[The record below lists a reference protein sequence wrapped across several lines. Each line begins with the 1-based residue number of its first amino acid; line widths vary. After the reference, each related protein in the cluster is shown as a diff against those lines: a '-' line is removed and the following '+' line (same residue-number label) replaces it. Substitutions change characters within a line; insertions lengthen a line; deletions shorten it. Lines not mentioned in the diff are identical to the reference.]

1 VRGICEGW
9 ARRDRVSPRRY
20 IFAANV
26 HGLKPLFLG
35 LSLVLIAL
43 GMGYFGAGALGIARH
58 EPRAAVLAGT
68 GAGAALVGMVLWRL
82 VRQMTKE

>member
-1 VRGICEGW
+1 MRGVGSSRQGFPP
-9 ARRDRVSPRRY
+9 AVY
-20 IFAANV
+20 FAANV
-26 HGLKPLFLG
+26 YGLKPLFLG

-68 GAGAALVGMVLWRL
+68 GAGAALVGMLLWRL
-82 VRQMTKE
+82 VRHMSSKQ

>member
-1 VRGICEGW
+1 MRGAESQRQG
-9 ARRDRVSPRRY
+9 RPDRY
-20 IFAANV
+20 ILLPV

-35 LSLVLIAL
+35 LSVVLIAL

-82 VRQMTKE
+82 VRQMSRH